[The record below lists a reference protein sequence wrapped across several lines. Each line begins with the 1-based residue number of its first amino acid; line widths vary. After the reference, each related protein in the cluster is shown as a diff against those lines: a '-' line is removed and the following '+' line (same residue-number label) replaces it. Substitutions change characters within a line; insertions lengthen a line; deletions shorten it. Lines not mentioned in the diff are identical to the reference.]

1 MGWIRASRAPQQPWP
16 AWLRLLVRLVI
27 AAGVA
32 ALVVRLLDFP
42 LEPAAWAVVAVAVVV
57 GDTTGQSVNASW
69 NRIEGSIVGCL
80 TGAVV
85 AISLPMVPLP
95 LRVMIAMGVALLACR
110 LLGVGAG
117 WRLGV
122 ALAGFF
128 IFVPGAEEWQMVGWR
143 LGSTL
148 LGIVIGLL
156 AVLLVAPQSAASRL
170 ADGMAAAFAGVA
182 DAVDACL
189 ARWGERDAPQP
200 VAPRVAPL
208 RPLVVDRRVE
218 VTRNGPDVAGTTRIL
233 DGLEVAA
240 AGCTRL
246 DRYSRPGTHGDTG
259 LLRVIER
266 DLADVATRI
275 RRACEAG
282 ADAIAARPGARDEA
296 ARAAAALEP
305 VDADLADA
313 VERLRAAGVTPGASA
328 GELTRLFG
336 VINSLGVIAEGA
348 RAAVLP
354 LAVGAGDKVSP

>member
-16 AWLRLLVRLVI
+16 AWLRLLARLVI

-57 GDTTGQSVNASW
+57 GDTTGQSLNASW

-80 TGAVV
+80 SGAVV

-148 LGIVIGLL
+148 LGIVIGVL

-170 ADGMAAAFAGVA
+170 AEGMGTAFAAVA
-182 DAVDACL
+182 DGVDACL
-189 ARWGERDAPQP
+189 ARWAGREWADPAP
-200 VAPRVAPL
+200 PRVAPL
-208 RPLVVDRRVE
+208 RALVADRRVE
-218 VTRNGPDVAGTTRIL
+218 VTRTGPDVEGTTTVL

-240 AGCTRL
+240 AGCARL
-246 DRYSRPGTHGDTG
+246 RRYSGPGPDGDTG
-259 LLRVIER
+259 LQGVIEG
-266 DLADVATRI
+266 DVADVAARI
-275 RRACEAG
+275 RQACEAG
-282 ADAIAARPGARDEA
+282 ADAIAGTPGAAGQA
-296 ARAAAALEP
+296 ARAARALEP

-313 VERLRAAGVTPGASA
+313 IERLRAAGVTPGASA

-336 VINSLGVIAEGA
+336 VINSLGVIAEGV
-348 RAAVLP
+348 RAAVAP
-354 LAVGAGDKVSP
+354 LAVGGGDKVAT